1 MWWMRRKWEE
11 KPQIRHKKVLTKE
24 KADELGYI
32 KIKNFCS
39 FLGYH
44 QESKKASQN
53 GKKIHLNTIYIRG
66 KSKTLIQCIP
76 RMITTL

>member
-11 KPQIRHKKVLTKE
+11 KPQIRHKKVLTIKE

-53 GKKIHLNTIYIRG
+53 GKKYI
-66 KSKTLIQCIP
+66 
-76 RMITTL
+76 